1 MPKIARYFLLF
12 CIIPPTVVASDLPG
26 DSIYHVDSAWRD
38 QNNQHRDIGDF
49 RDKVQVMAFVY
60 TYCEHSCPMIMANLK
75 NVEGRL
81 TSAQKSDTQFLL
93 ISLDPKRD
101 TPETLNQ
108 YMQEHNMKSGDWT
121 MLNGDPDDVLELSAL
136 IGVRYRAMDMEGTDI
151 AHSNM
156 ITVLDKAGRIH
167 YQMKGL
173 GQSIDDV
180 VAAVSTAVKK

>member
-1 MPKIARYFLLF
+1 MLKIARYFLFVCL
-12 CIIPPTVVASDLPG
+12 IPVSLLADDLPG
-26 DSIYHVDSAWRD
+26 DSIYHVDSGWRD
-38 QNNQHRDIGDF
+38 QNNQYRNIGEF

-60 TYCEHSCPMIMANLK
+60 TYCEHSCPMITANLK

-81 TSAQKSDTQFLL
+81 TDAQKSDTQFLL

-108 YMQEHNMKSGDWT
+108 YMQDHSMKSGDWN

-173 GQSIDDV
+173 DQSIGDV
-180 VAAVSTAVKK
+180 VEAIGTAVRK